1 MSVRSKSLNQM
12 PPTCRS
18 GDFESKTYQRANA
31 QCIDNVHYSLAL
43 LFYLQALIT
52 KLMEQ
57 LKVSKIIVD
66 FLICFV
72 LKQGNKNSGFITI
85 ACVCES
91 ASTITNTPGNTFFL
105 VLLIRPSYL

>member
-1 MSVRSKSLNQM
+1 MSVRSKSLNLM

-18 GDFESKTYQRANA
+18 VDLEPYTYQGANA
-31 QCIDNVHYSLAL
+31 QCIDNVHYFLAL
-43 LFYLQALIT
+43 LFYSQALIT

-57 LKVSKIIVD
+57 LKVSKIIIDV
-66 FLICFV
+66 LICFV

-91 ASTITNTPGNTFFL
+91 ASAITNTFFL
-105 VLLIRPSYL
+105 VLLIRPSYQ